1 MDTVI
6 PTALH
11 NTYSSLG
18 SFARNVAVEIYICD
32 VYVVLWYLGLN
43 LVEDISAY
51 YLLVVAVNTVLIKI

>member
-18 SFARNVAVEIYICD
+18 SFARNVAVEISICD
-32 VYVVLWYLGLN
+32 VYVLWYLGLN

>member
-18 SFARNVAVEIYICD
+18 SFARNVAVEISICD
-32 VYVVLWYLGLN
+32 VYVLWYLGLN
-43 LVEDISAY
+43 LVEDIWAY